1 LLGIQEGSSPQDEV
15 STGKESQDVMNQY
28 WIGIFVVVVGGIA
41 LVLAIWG
48 IKQFI
53 QQDKQYQKEQENIL
67 QNGVCVVGR
76 IVKYEDAIS
85 GGTKV
90 TLTYYHVMYSYE
102 YEGKTYTR
110 EQEVPKEIYLA
121 SPDETQVSVHFLPAD
136 PTNIVTNIDVG
147 IR

>member
-1 LLGIQEGSSPQDEV
+1 MS
-15 STGKESQDVMNQY
+15 QY
-28 WIGIFVVVVGGIA
+28 WVGIFVVIIGGIA

-53 QQDKQYQKEQENIL
+53 QQDKQYQKEQDTIL
-67 QNGVCVVGR
+67 QNGVCVGGR
-76 IVKYEDAIS
+76 IIKYEDAIS
-85 GGTKV
+85 AGTKA

-121 SPDETQVSVHFLPAD
+121 SPDKTQVSVHFLPAD
-136 PTNIVTNIDVG
+136 PTQVVTTFDEGVT
-147 IR
+147 

>member
-1 LLGIQEGSSPQDEV
+1 
-15 STGKESQDVMNQY
+15 MNQY
-28 WIGIFVVVVGGIA
+28 WIGMFVVVVGGIA
-41 LVLAIWG
+41 LVLAGWG

-53 QQDKQYQKEQENIL
+53 QQDKQYQKEQDTLL

-76 IVKYEDAIS
+76 IINHQDDYTAS
-85 GGTKV
+85 RYGSHTF
-90 TLTYYHVMYSYE
+90 YHVMYSYE

-136 PTNIVTNIDVG
+136 PTHIVTTIDLG
-147 IR
+147 IS

>member
-1 LLGIQEGSSPQDEV
+1 
-15 STGKESQDVMNQY
+15 MNQY

-53 QQDKQYQKEQENIL
+53 QQDKQYQKQQDTIL
-67 QNGVCVVGR
+67 QNEVCIVGH
-76 IVKYEDAIS
+76 IIKHEDDYTAS
-85 GGTKV
+85 RYGSH
-90 TLTYYHVMYSYE
+90 TYYQVLYSYE
-102 YEGKTYTR
+102 YEGKTYTQ

-121 SPDETQVSVHFLPAD
+121 SPDKTQVSVHFLPAD
-136 PTNIVTNIDVG
+136 PAQVVTIFDEG

>member
-1 LLGIQEGSSPQDEV
+1 
-15 STGKESQDVMNQY
+15 MNQY

-76 IVKYEDAIS
+76 IIKYEDAIS
-85 GGTKV
+85 AGTKA

-121 SPDETQVSVHFLPAD
+121 SPDKTQVSVHFLPAD
-136 PTNIVTNIDVG
+136 PTQVVTTFDEGVK
-147 IR
+147 

>member
-1 LLGIQEGSSPQDEV
+1 
-15 STGKESQDVMNQY
+15 MNQY

-41 LVLAIWG
+41 LVLAVWG

-53 QQDKQYQKEQENIL
+53 QQDKQYQKQQDTLL

-76 IVKYEDAIS
+76 IINHQDDYTAS
-85 GGTKV
+85 RYGSHTF
-90 TLTYYHVMYSYE
+90 YHVMYSYE
-102 YEGKTYTR
+102 YEGKTYTH
-110 EQEVPKEIYLA
+110 EQEVSKEIYLA

>member
-1 LLGIQEGSSPQDEV
+1 
-15 STGKESQDVMNQY
+15 MNQY

-53 QQDKQYQKEQENIL
+53 QQDKQYQKEQDTLL

-76 IVKYEDAIS
+76 IIRYEDARS
-85 GGTKV
+85 AWYVKGTH
-90 TLTYYHVMYSYE
+90 TFYHVMYSYE

-110 EQEVPKEIYLA
+110 EQEVSKEVYLA
-121 SPDETQVSVHFLPAD
+121 SPDETKVSVHFLPSD
-136 PTNIVTNIDVG
+136 PTHSCDDF
-147 IR
+147 